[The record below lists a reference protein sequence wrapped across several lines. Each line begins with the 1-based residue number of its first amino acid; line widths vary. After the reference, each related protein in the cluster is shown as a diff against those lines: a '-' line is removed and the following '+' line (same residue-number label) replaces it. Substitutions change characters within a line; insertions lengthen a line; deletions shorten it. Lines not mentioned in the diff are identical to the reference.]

1 MPRREYPTHDAA
13 RLRRRVDPRPE
24 LHHLRRDNRR
34 SGSLR
39 RPTNHAVASCPGQR
53 RIHFNNERDRRRDQ
67 ILKKIATI
75 NVGCIICTARDSSQD
90 AARALAL
97 SDMVTRLLGRGVVHL
112 VLETRQGQDHRDRV
126 VIGETVARAG
136 IKRRF
141 TYHHQAPVGEPMLW
155 VPDAVAWAWGRDSV
169 WQQLVKRLQLVNDA

>member
-1 MPRREYPTHDAA
+1 MTLHAFVDESIRGQNYIICAAIIDAQDLFA
-13 RLRRRVDPRPE
+13 AQQTM
-24 LHHLRRDNRR
+24 R
-34 SGSLR
+34 SLL
-39 RPTNHAVASCPGQR
+39 TPGQR
-53 RIHFNNERDRRRDQ
+53 RIHFNNERDSRRDQ
-67 ILKKIATI
+67 ILKEIATI
-75 NVGCIICTARDSSQD
+75 NVGCIICTAHDSSQD

-97 SDMVTRLLGRGVVHL
+97 SDVVTRLLGRGVVHL